1 MNKIILYHG
10 SPNQLVNPIF
20 GGGDDKHDYGRGF
33 YLTENV
39 ELAKEW
45 AVCRP
50 DDTNGWVHKYELDC
64 DELILP
70 FAGYIVSKGEMNF
83 HVAAFAGAFGCVLGS
98 IPSYYLGYFGGRKFI
113 EKYGID
119 TTGYDV
125 LKGWRA
131 NASYFYIAKEFVR
144 DNIDVDILEELLSL
158 GGLGIQYCIKSE
170 LAYSKLHEIKED
182 LIIVEYSEFND
193 KYNQRDTD
201 ARQRMR
207 DLVDSDANKVTK
219 VFSTLF
225 ER

>member
-1 MNKIILYHG
+1 M
-10 SPNQLVNPIF
+10 
-20 GGGDDKHDYGRGF
+20 
-33 YLTENV
+33 
-39 ELAKEW
+39 AKEW

-64 DELILP
+64 DELKILD
-70 FAGYIVSKGEMNF
+70 FQKLDVLAWLAELMKHRDAADSKRYRMLS
-83 HVAAFAGAFGCVLGS
+83 A
-98 IPSYYLGYFGGRKFI
+98 KFI